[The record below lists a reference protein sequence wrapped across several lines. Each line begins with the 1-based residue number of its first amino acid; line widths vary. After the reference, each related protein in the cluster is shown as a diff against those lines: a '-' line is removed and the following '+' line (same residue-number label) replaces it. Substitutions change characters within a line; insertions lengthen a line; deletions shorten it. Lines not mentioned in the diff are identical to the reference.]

1 MRLSSVVA
9 LLALLLA
16 TPAGLA
22 AQQTGG
28 SYGGD
33 RFGAPEATQE
43 LPSGGGS
50 SGGSSS
56 APGGWSGSGDMDG
69 FGLVALIA
77 FVAVGLVVVWARDL
91 LSSLWVLARGRDKT
105 CTSCDFIG
113 RARWGR
119 CPKCRGDMVDPF

>member
-1 MRLSSVVA
+1 MRLSSVLA

-33 RFGAPEATQE
+33 RFGAPEAT
-43 LPSGGGS
+43 SRGGS

>member
-1 MRLSSVVA
+1 MRLSSVLA

-33 RFGAPEATQE
+33 RFGAPEAT
-43 LPSGGGS
+43 SGGGS